1 MARQRLPRFPGLLAT
16 LLAVVLLLVLGGPAA
31 QASPAQHAPVPLA
44 GATAPASGADAP
56 DRSAA
61 WDQPGAPDGPG
72 APDRPGVPDGPDAPD
87 GPPVDAQAGPSGTD
101 TADEGVR
108 TLPVRAPLHTHG
120 GEPYPIAL
128 PWATP
133 PEPWHVLAAGGP
145 PGFRPPD
152 RAVGPLVR
160 TAPRAERAPP
170 APAGI

>member
-31 QASPAQHAPVPLA
+31 QASPAQDTPVSLA

-61 WDQPGAPDGPG
+61 WDQPGAPDGPD
-72 APDRPGVPDGPDAPD
+72 APDGPGAPD

-101 TADEGVR
+101 TADEAVR

-128 PWATP
+128 PWATT

-145 PGFRPPD
+145 PVFRAPD

-160 TAPRAERAPP
+160 TAPRAERGPP